1 MVSREFKHFF
11 MRGLGVLVPTI
22 ATIAILVWA
31 YRFVDQNV
39 GSYITRGL
47 VALYAWQGPPPEWMQ
62 IDEEVALRLGD
73 PIDEWDE
80 ITGRRLTAQYKAM
93 TAKALGGPS
102 NNMTEEERKR
112 AVEEQER
119 AEKTRH
125 GVMWELATRKLKIFS
140 VIGFVIAI
148 LLIYFMGYFLAS
160 FIGRWTWQMVERTI
174 RRTPLIS
181 AIYPAIK
188 QVTDFFI
195 SDEKKAGFSGVVAVQ
210 YPRKGIWSVGLV
222 TGTPIGAISLGD
234 PRELITVFVPSSP
247 TPVTGYTITVARAD
261 VLALP
266 LTIDDALRYAIS
278 GGVVQ
283 PDHHMSPAQPLA
295 TR

>member
-22 ATIAILVWA
+22 ATIAILAWA

-39 GSYITRGL
+39 GSHITRGL
-47 VALYAWQGPPPEWMQ
+47 VAVYAWQGKTPGWMK
-62 IDEEVALRLGD
+62 IGDEAALQFGD
-73 PIDEWDE
+73 PIDEWHE
-80 ITGRRLTAQYKAM
+80 QTGRRLTAQYKAM
-93 TAKALGGPS
+93 HAKALDGPS
-102 NNMTEEERKR
+102 SDMTEEQREL
-112 AVEEQER
+112 AVEARER
-119 AEKTRH
+119 ALTTSYAA
-125 GVMWELATRKLKIFS
+125 MWELATRKWKFFS

-148 LLIYFMGYFLAS
+148 LLIYFTGYFLAS
-160 FIGRWTWQMVERTI
+160 FIGRWSWQMVERTI

-195 SDEKKAGFSGVVAVQ
+195 SDEKKTGFSGVVAVQ

-222 TGTPIGAISLGD
+222 TGAPIRAISQDD

-261 VLALP
+261 VLELP

-278 GGVVQ
+278 AGVVQ
-283 PDHHMSPAQPLA
+283 PDHRMSPAQPLA
-295 TR
+295 SR